1 MSFRRTCLRLTRP
14 MPWRSVLGSAALLT
28 SVLLGGCATSGTT
41 PSSDTAQYGNT
52 YNYLPVNDV
61 PHDEQRPVLSVEQQE
76 KLRKELTAVRDR
88 QVPAAAKPVPAKP
101 AAAKPA
107 AASPAPK

>member
-1 MSFRRTCLRLTRP
+1 MSTQG
-14 MPWRSVLGSAALLT
+14 RSGVRASARAVLAGGALLMIL
-28 SVLLGGCATSGTT
+28 SLGGCATSST
-41 PSSDTAQYGNT
+41 PAPEAASDFHNT

-61 PHDEQRPVLSVEQQE
+61 PHDDQRPVLSVEQQE
-76 KLRKELTAVRDR
+76 KTRKELEAARDR
-88 QVPAAAKPVPAKP
+88 QLPAALKGTPAKP

>member
-1 MSFRRTCLRLTRP
+1 MCTRA
-14 MPWRSVLGSAALLT
+14 WLATALLMPL
-28 SVLLGGCATSGTT
+28 LLGGCATSGTT
-41 PSSDTAQYGNT
+41 PPSDTTQFGNT

-61 PHDEQRPVLSVEQQE
+61 PHDDQRPVLSVDQQE
-76 KLRKELTAVRDR
+76 KLRNELMTVRDR
-88 QVPAAAKPVPAKP
+88 QVPAAAKPAPAKPAAAKP

>member
-1 MSFRRTCLRLTRP
+1 MTLR
-14 MPWRSVLGSAALLT
+14 SALGSAALLT

-61 PHDEQRPVLSVEQQE
+61 PHDDQRPVLTPEQQE

-88 QVPAAAKPVPAKP
+88 QAPAADKAAAAKPSAANS
-101 AAAKPA
+101 AAANPTA
-107 AASPAPK
+107 R